1 VRASTDMMEGERG
14 GVKKGPTPTEA
25 EATFETADGEGLGV
39 DHRGSSTRGPIEAG
53 GGGDLSSHD
62 LSGCGPAHSTGAAG
76 LGSDSRSPSP
86 RPLARALRGADPA
99 GGRAR
104 GVVDPLVREREPAA
118 RGMAAELP
126 RAGDGLLGG
135 MLRPAAFLALQVGAL
150 TLISEPADAP
160 WPNQFGAMLFWLAG
174 CVLLSLFLSRR

>member
-1 VRASTDMMEGERG
+1 MMEGERG

-62 LSGCGPAHSTGAAG
+62 LSGCGPAHSTGFAGSGGDVVNG

-126 RAGDGLLGG
+126 A
-135 MLRPAAFLALQVGAL
+135 PATACWAECCALPR
-150 TLISEPADAP
+150 S
-160 WPNQFGAMLFWLAG
+160 
-174 CVLLSLFLSRR
+174 